1 MPSHIAL
8 ENIEHQHQHLRTP
21 TSAPATTPTP
31 IPTRGCDIS
40 CFAEHQLDAVECAGH
55 ARMVR
60 RVILC
65 GGMTKITRNEAWITL
80 QTEIRSLHMQLA
92 IFCMEHQ
99 SVELEENLR
108 RALGA
113 CSECP
118 YTRPKFWA
126 LSRRKQGR
134 LDYIALVCSRLRFIT
149 LNTTIWR
156 TR

>member
-1 MPSHIAL
+1 MATWDTL
-8 ENIEHQHQHLRTP
+8 DDRVRVFEAARRRGACMDRTH
-21 TSAPATTPTP
+21 TAG
-31 IPTRGCDIS
+31 RRCDIS
-40 CFAEHQLDAVECAGH
+40 CFAEHQLDAVGCAGH

-80 QTEIRSLHMQLA
+80 RTKKRSLHRQVA

-99 SVELEENLR
+99 RVELEENLR

-118 YTRPKFWA
+118 HITPEFWA

-134 LDYIALVCSRLRFIT
+134 LDHTALVR
-149 LNTTIWR
+149 
-156 TR
+156 

>member
-1 MPSHIAL
+1 M
-8 ENIEHQHQHLRTP
+8 
-21 TSAPATTPTP
+21 
-31 IPTRGCDIS
+31 
-40 CFAEHQLDAVECAGH
+40 
-55 ARMVR
+55 
-60 RVILC
+60 C
-65 GGMTKITRNEAWITL
+65 GGMTKTTRNEAWITL

-118 YTRPKFWA
+118 YTPPKFWA

-134 LDYIALVCSRLRFIT
+134 LDYTALVRYRLRFIT
-149 LNTTIWR
+149 PTSRSLKFTTGSFDSPRRIWFGFGER
-156 TR
+156 WGTLLLHTMLELTQRRFKAAIPIRNFTPISRRYTFGRILKM